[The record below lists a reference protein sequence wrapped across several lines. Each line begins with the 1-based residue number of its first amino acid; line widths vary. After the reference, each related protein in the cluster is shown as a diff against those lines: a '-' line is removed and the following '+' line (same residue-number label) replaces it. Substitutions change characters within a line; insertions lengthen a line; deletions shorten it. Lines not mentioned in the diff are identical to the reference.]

1 MPLFLRVFW
10 LSTCASPA
18 KWTSSSSW
26 SFRRGSAC
34 GRAGRRCA
42 PWARSRLSSRRPCGR
57 ARRRGRRRRHPPPSR
72 SARRSSRPS
81 TVWWAGSARRGR
93 RAHWR
98 ARRTRVACPAATG
111 PGRCLQH
118 AKRVQLTHS
127 SSLST
132 TRTCILH
139 ASFAHLCAALFAP
152 RHARRFAALLGHCT
166 EDAMG
171 FFWTLR
177 KIFLWEK
184 LRKLCMKCLNDET
197 LAVWKLHSF

>member
-10 LSTCASPA
+10 LLTCGSPA

-93 RAHWR
+93 RARWR

-127 SSLST
+127 LVVAFNNS
-132 TRTCILH
+132 RTCILQCVSRALVRRSVCSQARETICRSFGSLYWRCNGLLLNFKKNLFVRK
-139 ASFAHLCAALFAP
+139 AS
-152 RHARRFAALLGHCT
+152 
-166 EDAMG
+166 
-171 FFWTLR
+171 
-177 KIFLWEK
+177 
-184 LRKLCMKCLNDET
+184 
-197 LAVWKLHSF
+197 